1 MINPD
6 LITTVRVGELP
17 PEPFLLTD
25 LIPHEVGT
33 DLKSGTIQ
41 QLLDLLRPLVGK
53 LQYEVIEMDVTTQYI
68 TDNFDSTGLGINLCE
83 GFAICNGNNGTK
95 NRDGRGTIGYG
106 TVNSFVGFTGGSNAR
121 SLSIPISGYGVGAGT
136 GGGTA
141 GLLIISS
148 GQNESGEFLESVKKA
163 SATTSAISFDVQSP
177 YLVTLMIMKL

>member
-6 LITTVRVGELP
+6 LITTVRVGELA
-17 PEPFLLTD
+17 PEPFSLTD

-95 NRDGRGTIGYG
+95 NRDGRTGIAYG
-106 TVNSFVGFTGGSNAR
+106 TNYSFIGFTGGS
-121 SLSIPISGYGVGAGT
+121 STHTLLEGEMPIHAHVINEVYNENTTGTKVGS
-136 GGGTA
+136 GGGTIETV
-141 GLLIISS
+141 GT
-148 GQNESGEFLESVKKA
+148 QNTS
-163 SATTSAISFDVQSP
+163 TTGGNLPHNNMQP
-177 YLVTLMIMKL
+177 YIVTLMIMKL

>member
-6 LITTVRVGELP
+6 LITTVRVGELA
-17 PEPFLLTD
+17 PEPFSLTD
-25 LIPHEVGT
+25 LIPHEVGV

-95 NRDGRGTIGYG
+95 NRDGRTGIAYG
-106 TVNSFVGFTGGSNAR
+106 TNYSFVGFVGGEATHTLTIPELPSHTHDFISYIQSGSNSGSGGEAAGYF
-121 SLSIPISGYGVGAGT
+121 STIPTAPTGSGV
-136 GGGTA
+136 
-141 GLLIISS
+141 SHNNM
-148 GQNESGEFLESVKKA
+148 Q
-163 SATTSAISFDVQSP
+163 P
-177 YLVTLMIMKL
+177 YIVTLMIMKL